1 MENPYISFRDLPHN
15 FESQPHKIMKKLIS
29 DLGQNVVII
38 GTQWGDEGKGKL
50 VDAVSSEFKIICR
63 SAGGA
68 NAGHTIVVD
77 GKKVVFHLLP
87 SSMLHPN
94 AIGVI
99 GNGTVIDICDV
110 AEEIRSLESS
120 GLEVASRVKIS
131 LRAHM
136 IFDYH
141 KKIDAEL
148 EKQKGDKK
156 IGTTCRGIG
165 PAYTDKIAR
174 IGIRCEDLLDKELL
188 LEKLQQNCAF
198 HSEHMGIELD
208 PQAEFDR
215 LMSAREVI
223 KPLLTDTR
231 KYLYDAIISGSKVLF
246 EGAQAHHLDIDHGT
260 YPFVTSSS
268 ISIGGVCTGLGVSP
282 RSLSGVIG
290 IAKAYTTRVGSGP
303 FPSEMDEEMG
313 NQVREAGA
321 EFGATTGRPRRCG
334 WFDAV
339 VVRNSVEINGIDAIN
354 LTKLD
359 VLSGLKEIKVA
370 TKYVLDGN
378 ELFSVPTTRKANQK
392 LEVEYETFPGWQEP
406 LGKVKKFEDLPL
418 NAQNYV
424 LALEKMI
431 KAPIRAI
438 GVGVERTD
446 LIFR

>member
-1 MENPYISFRDLPHN
+1 
-15 FESQPHKIMKKLIS
+15 MKKLLS

-50 VDAVSSEFKIICR
+50 VDAMSGEFSIICR

-77 GKKVVFHLLP
+77 GKQIVFHLLP
-87 SSMLHPN
+87 SAMLHPN
-94 AIGVI
+94 AIGII

-110 AEEIRSLESS
+110 AEEIRSLEESD
-120 GLEVASRVKIS
+120 LEVASRVKIS

-136 IFDYH
+136 IFEYH
-141 KKIDAEL
+141 KKIDEEL
-148 EKQKGDKK
+148 EKRKGDKK

-165 PAYTDKIAR
+165 PAYTDKVSR

-188 LEKLQQNCAF
+188 LEKLKQNCEF
-198 HSEHMGIELD
+198 HAEHMGIELD
-208 PQAEFDR
+208 AQAEFDR
-215 LMSAREVI
+215 LMEAREII
-223 KPLLTDTR
+223 KPLLADTR
-231 KYLYDAIISGSKVLF
+231 KYLQDAITSGKKVLF

-282 RSLSGVIG
+282 KALSGIIG
-290 IAKAYTTRVGSGP
+290 ISKAYTTRVGSGP
-303 FPSEMDEEMG
+303 FPSELKEEHG
-313 NQVREAGA
+313 NQVREAGD

-339 VVRNSVEINGIDAIN
+339 VVRNSVETNGIDAIN

-359 VLSGLKEIKVA
+359 VLSGMKEVKVV
-370 TKYVLDGN
+370 TKYMLDGN
-378 ELFSVPTTRKANQK
+378 EIFGVPTTRKANQK
-392 LEVEYETFPGWQEP
+392 LKLEYETFPGWEEKI
-406 LGKVKKFEDLPL
+406 GGIRKFEDLPQ

-431 KAPIRAI
+431 HTPIRAI